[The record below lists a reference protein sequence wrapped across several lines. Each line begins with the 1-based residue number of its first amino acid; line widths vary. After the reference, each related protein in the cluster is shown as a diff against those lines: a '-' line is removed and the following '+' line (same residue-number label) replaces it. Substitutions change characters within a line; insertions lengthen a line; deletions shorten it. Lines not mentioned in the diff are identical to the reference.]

1 MLTPKGAFYAQHFSP
16 QNRDKYLYKHLLN
29 YKVNS
34 LVLKLRSWC
43 LFRSQIKTMQPKQ
56 SFDSCNHGVPRIPQ
70 ALQAVFLDGNRGIE
84 VNTPPSDKS
93 AMKTFRRW
101 TWWSGSSRSKIS
113 GVSKES
119 ETKPVNAN
127 VSVEPKRPKKKKVS
141 DHLLSDCIV
150 GKRSKR
156 FLTAMVAAI
165 HFSHHNCLLCLRNN
179 T

>member
-1 MLTPKGAFYAQHFSP
+1 
-16 QNRDKYLYKHLLN
+16 
-29 YKVNS
+29 
-34 LVLKLRSWC
+34 
-43 LFRSQIKTMQPKQ
+43 MQPKQ

-93 AMKTFRRW
+93 AMKTFRRR
-101 TWWSGSSRSKIS
+101 TWSLGSSRSKIS
-113 GVSKES
+113 GVSNKS
-119 ETKPVNAN
+119 ETKSVKAN

-156 FLTAMVAAI
+156 FLTAMVVAI
-165 HFSHHNCLLCLRNN
+165 HFSHHNCLLCLSCQLGHVTSWSPLFHSVIRPSFLIKNERAKIQRNLI
-179 T
+179 